1 MDTQKEI
8 LAYLHKQE
16 NKWVT
21 SNELAA
27 FCECTTRTIR
37 NNIYKINEVTPNLI
51 NSTKQGYQ
59 INLNIP
65 FEFQSESDVTERKSK
80 LLLELIKNSTKG
92 VDLFELADIL
102 YISEVTLKKDIQQL
116 KNELKEADV
125 KIVISKDRIK
135 LIGKERAKRKYMIS
149 LLYEEGGYRES
160 IKSRIQEM
168 IEFVSIDKLQNIV
181 KEVLAQESITTN
193 QYSMMNIV
201 LHYAISIVR
210 IQQGNTLIETQKT
223 LIRKHSKEYEISK
236 KIAKI
241 LSEEYQ
247 IHFSE
252 AETKQLG
259 LLYVGLQNEQSA
271 NANHGELDQFVD
283 KKIIDAL
290 KIVLANVE
298 ETYLIDLQNEQLF
311 IKLAIHVQSLYY
323 RSRYKAYTRNLS
335 LLDIKTSYPV
345 TFDIAVYI
353 SSLLQEKLAIDFNE
367 DEISFIALHIGSF
380 LESENRDYIR
390 LEIGLLVD
398 DYHDLRTNMLKKLR
412 ARFENEATIELIEN
426 EDYEENFDIILTT
439 NRDVA
444 LEKAGS
450 IFIHPLLTTKDIK
463 KITSRI
469 QTKKKIL
476 ENNIR
481 GQQIDRY
488 IVRSLYSNQ
497 IDPSELTPA
506 KIREQMISKMEKQ
519 TFVTPEFKEK
529 VEKREQMA
537 PTSFPSGIAIPH
549 SIKNDALQ
557 SGVSIMTLQEPIYWN
572 DVKVKIIALVA
583 ISKKDATEFNDFFEK
598 FVGIVSEPINTKR
611 LSMVESFEEFIRKLK
626 MMMEES
632 EQIGRAHV

>member
-27 FCECTTRTIR
+27 FCGCTTRTIR

-519 TFVTPEFKEK
+519 NFVTPEFKGK

-598 FVGIVSEPINTKR
+598 FVEIVSEPINTKR

-632 EQIGRAHV
+632 E

>member
-1 MDTQKEI
+1 
-8 LAYLHKQE
+8 
-16 NKWVT
+16 
-21 SNELAA
+21 
-27 FCECTTRTIR
+27 
-37 NNIYKINEVTPNLI
+37 
-51 NSTKQGYQ
+51 
-59 INLNIP
+59 
-65 FEFQSESDVTERKSK
+65 SK

-632 EQIGRAHV
+632 E

>member
-1 MDTQKEI
+1 
-8 LAYLHKQE
+8 
-16 NKWVT
+16 
-21 SNELAA
+21 
-27 FCECTTRTIR
+27 IR

-497 IDPSELTPA
+497 IDPSELTPE

-598 FVGIVSEPINTKR
+598 FVEIVSEPINTKR

-632 EQIGRAHV
+632 E

>member
-210 IQQGNTLIETQKT
+210 IQQGNTLIEAQKT

-380 LESENRDYIR
+380 LESENRDYLR

-519 TFVTPEFKEK
+519 NFVTPEFKEK

-598 FVGIVSEPINTKR
+598 FVEIVSEPINTKR

-632 EQIGRAHV
+632 E

>member
-519 TFVTPEFKEK
+519 NFVTPEFKEK
-529 VEKREQMA
+529 VKKREQMA

-598 FVGIVSEPINTKR
+598 FVEIVSEPINTKR

-632 EQIGRAHV
+632 E

>member
-1 MDTQKEI
+1 I

-380 LESENRDYIR
+380 LESENRDYLR

-598 FVGIVSEPINTKR
+598 FVEIVSEPINTKR

-632 EQIGRAHV
+632 E

>member
-1 MDTQKEI
+1 
-8 LAYLHKQE
+8 
-16 NKWVT
+16 
-21 SNELAA
+21 

-380 LESENRDYIR
+380 LESENRDYLR

-598 FVGIVSEPINTKR
+598 FVEIVSEPINTKR

-632 EQIGRAHV
+632 E

>member
-412 ARFENEATIELIEN
+412 ARFDNEATIELIEN

-506 KIREQMISKMEKQ
+506 TIREQMISKMEKQ

-598 FVGIVSEPINTKR
+598 FVEIVSEPINTKR

-632 EQIGRAHV
+632 E

>member
-37 NNIYKINEVTPNLI
+37 NNISKINEATPNLI
-51 NSTKQGYQ
+51 RSAKQGYQ
-59 INLNIP
+59 INQRIP
-65 FEFQSESDVTERKSK
+65 FELQTESDVTERKSK

-125 KIVISKDRIK
+125 QIVTSKDRIK

-181 KEVLAQESITTN
+181 KEVLAEESITTN

-223 LIRKHSKEYEISK
+223 LIQKHSKEYEISK
-236 KIAKI
+236 KIAEI

-283 KKIIDAL
+283 KKIIEAL
-290 KIVLANVE
+290 KSVLANVE

-353 SSLLQEKLAIDFNE
+353 SSLLQEKLTIDFNE

-390 LEIGLLVD
+390 LEIGLLIE

-412 ARFENEATIELIEN
+412 ARFENEATIKLIEN
-426 EDYEENFDIILTT
+426 EDYEDNFDIILTT
-439 NRDVA
+439 NRDIA

-450 IFIHPLLTTKDIK
+450 IFIHPLLTMKDIK
-463 KITSRI
+463 KISNRI

-476 ENNIR
+476 ENHLR

-488 IVRSLYSNQ
+488 IVRSLYANQ

-572 DVKVKIIALVA
+572 DVKIKIIALVA

-598 FVGIVSEPINTKR
+598 FVEIVSEPINTKR
-611 LSMVESFEEFIRKLK
+611 LSMAESFEAFIQKLK
-626 MMMEES
+626 MMMEEN
-632 EQIGRAHV
+632 E

>member
-135 LIGKERAKRKYMIS
+135 LTGKERAKRKYMIS

-380 LESENRDYIR
+380 LESENRDYLR

-598 FVGIVSEPINTKR
+598 FVEIVSEPINTKR

-632 EQIGRAHV
+632 E

>member
-1 MDTQKEI
+1 
-8 LAYLHKQE
+8 
-16 NKWVT
+16 
-21 SNELAA
+21 
-27 FCECTTRTIR
+27 
-37 NNIYKINEVTPNLI
+37 
-51 NSTKQGYQ
+51 
-59 INLNIP
+59 
-65 FEFQSESDVTERKSK
+65 
-80 LLLELIKNSTKG
+80 KG

-380 LESENRDYIR
+380 LESENRDYLR

-519 TFVTPEFKEK
+519 NFVTPEFKEK

-598 FVGIVSEPINTKR
+598 FVEIVSEPINTKR

-632 EQIGRAHV
+632 E

>member
-1 MDTQKEI
+1 
-8 LAYLHKQE
+8 
-16 NKWVT
+16 
-21 SNELAA
+21 
-27 FCECTTRTIR
+27 
-37 NNIYKINEVTPNLI
+37 
-51 NSTKQGYQ
+51 
-59 INLNIP
+59 
-65 FEFQSESDVTERKSK
+65 
-80 LLLELIKNSTKG
+80 KNSTKG

-497 IDPSELTPA
+497 IDPSELTPE

-598 FVGIVSEPINTKR
+598 FVEIVSEPINTKR

-632 EQIGRAHV
+632 E

>member
-497 IDPSELTPA
+497 IDPSELTSA

-519 TFVTPEFKEK
+519 NFVTPEFKEK

-598 FVGIVSEPINTKR
+598 FVEIVSEPINTKR

-632 EQIGRAHV
+632 E

>member
-259 LLYVGLQNEQSA
+259 LLYVGIQNEQSA

-380 LESENRDYIR
+380 LESENRDYLR

-519 TFVTPEFKEK
+519 NFVTPEFKEK

-598 FVGIVSEPINTKR
+598 FVEIVSEPINTKR

-632 EQIGRAHV
+632 E

>member
-283 KKIIDAL
+283 KKIIHAL

-380 LESENRDYIR
+380 LESENRDYLR

-519 TFVTPEFKEK
+519 NFVTPEFKEK

-598 FVGIVSEPINTKR
+598 FVEIVSEPINTKR

-632 EQIGRAHV
+632 E

>member
-149 LLYEEGGYRES
+149 LLYEEGGYRDS

-632 EQIGRAHV
+632 E

>member
-367 DEISFIALHIGSF
+367 DEISFIALHIGFF

-632 EQIGRAHV
+632 E

>member
-380 LESENRDYIR
+380 LESENRDYLR

-598 FVGIVSEPINTKR
+598 FVEIVSEPINTKR

-632 EQIGRAHV
+632 EYIPTM

>member
-1 MDTQKEI
+1 
-8 LAYLHKQE
+8 
-16 NKWVT
+16 
-21 SNELAA
+21 
-27 FCECTTRTIR
+27 
-37 NNIYKINEVTPNLI
+37 
-51 NSTKQGYQ
+51 Q

-497 IDPSELTPA
+497 IDPSELTPE

-598 FVGIVSEPINTKR
+598 FVEIVSEPINTKR

-632 EQIGRAHV
+632 E

>member
-519 TFVTPEFKEK
+519 NFVTPEFKEK

-632 EQIGRAHV
+632 E

>member
-1 MDTQKEI
+1 
-8 LAYLHKQE
+8 
-16 NKWVT
+16 
-21 SNELAA
+21 
-27 FCECTTRTIR
+27 TIR

-116 KNELKEADV
+116 KNELKEAGV

-497 IDPSELTPA
+497 IDPSELTPE

-598 FVGIVSEPINTKR
+598 FVEIVSEPINTKR

-632 EQIGRAHV
+632 E

>member
-37 NNIYKINEVTPNLI
+37 NNISKINEATPNLI
-51 NSTKQGYQ
+51 RSAKQGYQ
-59 INLNIP
+59 INQRIP
-65 FEFQSESDVTERKSK
+65 FELQTESDVTERKSK

-125 KIVISKDRIK
+125 QIVTSKDRIK

-181 KEVLAQESITTN
+181 KEVLAEESITTN

-283 KKIIDAL
+283 KKIIEAL
-290 KIVLANVE
+290 KSVLANVE

-390 LEIGLLVD
+390 LEIGLLIE

-412 ARFENEATIELIEN
+412 ARFENEATIKLIEN
-426 EDYEENFDIILTT
+426 EDSEENFDIILTT
-439 NRDVA
+439 NRDIA

-463 KITSRI
+463 KISNRI

-476 ENNIR
+476 ENHIR

-488 IVRSLYSNQ
+488 IVRSLYANQ

-506 KIREQMISKMEKQ
+506 KIREQMISKMEIQ

-529 VEKREQMA
+529 VEKRERMA

-572 DVKVKIIALVA
+572 DVKIKIIALVA
-583 ISKKDATEFNDFFEK
+583 ISKKDAAEFNDFFEK
-598 FVGIVSEPINTKR
+598 FVEIVSEPINTKR
-611 LSMVESFEEFIRKLK
+611 LSMAESFEEFIQKLK
-626 MMMEES
+626 MMMEEN
-632 EQIGRAHV
+632 E

>member
-37 NNIYKINEVTPNLI
+37 NNISKINEATPNLI
-51 NSTKQGYQ
+51 RSAKQGYQ
-59 INLNIP
+59 INQRIP
-65 FEFQSESDVTERKSK
+65 FELQTESDVTERKSK

-125 KIVISKDRIK
+125 QIVTSKDRIK

-181 KEVLAQESITTN
+181 KEVLTEESITTN

-283 KKIIDAL
+283 KKIIEAL
-290 KIVLANVE
+290 KSVLANVE

-390 LEIGLLVD
+390 LEIGLLIE

-412 ARFENEATIELIEN
+412 ARFENEATIKLIEN
-426 EDYEENFDIILTT
+426 EDSEENFDIILTT
-439 NRDVA
+439 NRDIA
-444 LEKAGS
+444 LEKAAS

-463 KITSRI
+463 KISNRI

-476 ENNIR
+476 ENHLR

-488 IVRSLYSNQ
+488 IVRSLYANQ

-529 VEKREQMA
+529 VEKRERMA

-572 DVKVKIIALVA
+572 DVKIKIIALVA

-598 FVGIVSEPINTKR
+598 FVEIVSEPINTKR
-611 LSMVESFEEFIRKLK
+611 LSMAESFEEFIQKLK

-632 EQIGRAHV
+632 E

>member
-353 SSLLQEKLAIDFNE
+353 SSLLQEKLEIDFNE

-497 IDPSELTPA
+497 IDPSELTPE

-519 TFVTPEFKEK
+519 NFVTPEFKEK

-598 FVGIVSEPINTKR
+598 FVEIVSEPINTKR

-632 EQIGRAHV
+632 E

>member
-102 YISEVTLKKDIQQL
+102 YIAEVTLKKDIQQL

-598 FVGIVSEPINTKR
+598 FVEIVSEPINTKR

-632 EQIGRAHV
+632 E

>member
-37 NNIYKINEVTPNLI
+37 NNISKINEATPNLI
-51 NSTKQGYQ
+51 RSAKQGYQ
-59 INLNIP
+59 INQRIP
-65 FEFQSESDVTERKSK
+65 FELQTESDVTERKSK

-125 KIVISKDRIK
+125 QIVTSKDRIK

-181 KEVLAQESITTN
+181 KEVLAEESITTN

-283 KKIIDAL
+283 KKIIEAL
-290 KIVLANVE
+290 KSVLANVE

-353 SSLLQEKLAIDFNE
+353 SSLLQEKLTIDFNE

-390 LEIGLLVD
+390 LEIGLIIE

-412 ARFENEATIELIEN
+412 ARFENEATIKLIEN

-439 NRDVA
+439 NRDIA

-450 IFIHPLLTTKDIK
+450 IFIHPLLTMKDIK
-463 KITSRI
+463 KISNRI

-476 ENNIR
+476 ENQLR

-488 IVRSLYSNQ
+488 IVRSLYANQ

-572 DVKVKIIALVA
+572 DVKIKIIALVA

-598 FVGIVSEPINTKR
+598 FVEIVSEPINTKR
-611 LSMVESFEEFIRKLK
+611 LSMAESFEAFIQKLK
-626 MMMEES
+626 MMMEEN
-632 EQIGRAHV
+632 E

>member
-125 KIVISKDRIK
+125 KIVISKDRVK

-497 IDPSELTPA
+497 IDPSELTPE

-519 TFVTPEFKEK
+519 NFVTPEFKEK

-598 FVGIVSEPINTKR
+598 FVEIVSEPINTKR

-632 EQIGRAHV
+632 E

>member
-1 MDTQKEI
+1 
-8 LAYLHKQE
+8 
-16 NKWVT
+16 
-21 SNELAA
+21 
-27 FCECTTRTIR
+27 
-37 NNIYKINEVTPNLI
+37 
-51 NSTKQGYQ
+51 
-59 INLNIP
+59 
-65 FEFQSESDVTERKSK
+65 ESDVTERKSK

-380 LESENRDYIR
+380 LESENRDYLR

-598 FVGIVSEPINTKR
+598 FVEIVSEPINTKR

-632 EQIGRAHV
+632 E

>member
-21 SNELAA
+21 SNELAD
-27 FCECTTRTIR
+27 FCGCTTRTIR
-37 NNIYKINEVTPNLI
+37 NNIYKINEATPGLI
-51 NSTKQGYQ
+51 KSAKQGYQ
-59 INLNIP
+59 INSSIHLDVP
-65 FEFQSESDVTERKSK
+65 TESDAAERKSK
-80 LLLELIKNSTKG
+80 LLLALIKNSTKG
-92 VDLFELADIL
+92 VDLFDLADIL
-102 YISEVTLKKDIQQL
+102 FISEVTLKKDIQQL
-116 KNELKEADV
+116 KSELTEADV
-125 KIVISKDRIK
+125 QIVIDKNQVK

-160 IKSRIQEM
+160 IKSHIQEM

-181 KEVLAQESITTN
+181 KEVLASESITTN

-236 KIAKI
+236 KIAGI

-271 NANHGELDQFVD
+271 NANQAELDQFVD
-283 KKIIDAL
+283 KNIIEAL
-290 KIVLANVE
+290 KIVLTNVE

-311 IKLAIHVQSLYY
+311 IKLAIHIQSLYY

-380 LESENRDYIR
+380 LESENRDNIR
-390 LEIGLLVD
+390 LEIGILVD
-398 DYHDLRTNMLKKLR
+398 DYHDLKTNMLKKLQSL
-412 ARFENEATIELIEN
+412 FENEATIKVMEN
-426 EDYEENFDIILTT
+426 EAYEEDFDIILTT

-469 QTKKKIL
+469 RTKKKIL
-476 ENNIR
+476 ENNIL
-481 GQQIDRY
+481 GQQIDHY

-519 TFVTPEFKEK
+519 TFVTSDFKEK

-549 SIKNDALQ
+549 SIKNDALR

-598 FVGIVSEPINTKR
+598 FVEIVSEPINAKR
-611 LSMVESFEEFIRKLK
+611 LSMAESFKEFIQKLK
-626 MMMEES
+626 MMIEES
-632 EQIGRAHV
+632 E

>member
-380 LESENRDYIR
+380 LESENRDYLR

-557 SGVSIMTLQEPIYWN
+557 NGVSIMTLQEPIYWN

-598 FVGIVSEPINTKR
+598 FVEIVSEPINTKR

-632 EQIGRAHV
+632 E

>member
-380 LESENRDYIR
+380 LESENRDYLR

-519 TFVTPEFKEK
+519 TFVTPEFKET

-598 FVGIVSEPINTKR
+598 FVEIVSEPINTKR

-632 EQIGRAHV
+632 E

>member
-37 NNIYKINEVTPNLI
+37 NNISKINEATPNLI
-51 NSTKQGYQ
+51 RSAKQGYQ
-59 INLNIP
+59 INQRIP
-65 FEFQSESDVTERKSK
+65 FELQTESDVTERKSK

-125 KIVISKDRIK
+125 QIVTSKDRIK

-181 KEVLAQESITTN
+181 KEVLAEESITTN

-283 KKIIDAL
+283 KKIIEAL
-290 KIVLANVE
+290 KSVLANVE

-380 LESENRDYIR
+380 LESENRDDIR
-390 LEIGLLVD
+390 LEIGLLIE

-412 ARFENEATIELIEN
+412 ARFENDATIKLIEN
-426 EDYEENFDIILTT
+426 EDSEENFDIILTT
-439 NRDVA
+439 NRDIA

-463 KITSRI
+463 KISNRI

-488 IVRSLYSNQ
+488 IVRSLYANQ

-529 VEKREQMA
+529 VEKRERMA

-572 DVKVKIIALVA
+572 DVKIKIIALVA

-598 FVGIVSEPINTKR
+598 FVEIVSEPINTKR
-611 LSMVESFEEFIRKLK
+611 LSMAESFEEFIQKLK
-626 MMMEES
+626 MMMEEN
-632 EQIGRAHV
+632 E

>member
-481 GQQIDRY
+481 GQQIYRY

-529 VEKREQMA
+529 VGKREQMA

-598 FVGIVSEPINTKR
+598 FVEIVSEPINTKR

-632 EQIGRAHV
+632 E

>member
-37 NNIYKINEVTPNLI
+37 NNISKINEATPNLI
-51 NSTKQGYQ
+51 RSAKQGYQ
-59 INLNIP
+59 INQRIP
-65 FEFQSESDVTERKSK
+65 FELQTESDVTERKSK

-125 KIVISKDRIK
+125 QIVTSKDRIK

-181 KEVLAQESITTN
+181 KEVLAEESITTN

-283 KKIIDAL
+283 KKIIEAL
-290 KIVLANVE
+290 KSVLANVE

-323 RSRYKAYTRNLS
+323 RSRYKAYNRNLS

-353 SSLLQEKLAIDFNE
+353 SSLLQEKLTIDFNE

-390 LEIGLLVD
+390 LEIGLLIE

-412 ARFENEATIELIEN
+412 ARFENEATIKLIEN
-426 EDYEENFDIILTT
+426 EDYEDNFDIILTT
-439 NRDVA
+439 NRDIA

-450 IFIHPLLTTKDIK
+450 IFIHPLLTMKDIK
-463 KITSRI
+463 KISNRI

-476 ENNIR
+476 ENHLR

-488 IVRSLYSNQ
+488 IVRSLYANQ

-572 DVKVKIIALVA
+572 DVKIKIIALVA

-598 FVGIVSEPINTKR
+598 FVEIVSEPINTKR
-611 LSMVESFEEFIRKLK
+611 LSMAESFEAFIQKLK
-626 MMMEES
+626 MMMEEN
-632 EQIGRAHV
+632 E

>member
-1 MDTQKEI
+1 
-8 LAYLHKQE
+8 E

-59 INLNIP
+59 INLNTP

-380 LESENRDYIR
+380 LESENRDYLR

-519 TFVTPEFKEK
+519 NFVTPEFKEK

-598 FVGIVSEPINTKR
+598 FVEIVSEPINTKR

-632 EQIGRAHV
+632 E

>member
-481 GQQIDRY
+481 GQQINRY

-519 TFVTPEFKEK
+519 NFVTPEFKEK

-598 FVGIVSEPINTKR
+598 FVEIVSEPINTKR

-632 EQIGRAHV
+632 E

>member
-252 AETKQLG
+252 AETKQPG

-380 LESENRDYIR
+380 LESENRDYLR

-598 FVGIVSEPINTKR
+598 FVEIVSEPINTKR

-632 EQIGRAHV
+632 E

>member
-1 MDTQKEI
+1 
-8 LAYLHKQE
+8 
-16 NKWVT
+16 
-21 SNELAA
+21 
-27 FCECTTRTIR
+27 
-37 NNIYKINEVTPNLI
+37 
-51 NSTKQGYQ
+51 
-59 INLNIP
+59 
-65 FEFQSESDVTERKSK
+65 QSESDVTERKSK

-380 LESENRDYIR
+380 LESENRDYLR

-598 FVGIVSEPINTKR
+598 FVEIVSEPINTKR

-632 EQIGRAHV
+632 E

>member
-450 IFIHPLLTTKDIK
+450 IFKHPLLTTKDIK

-598 FVGIVSEPINTKR
+598 FVEIVSEPINTKR

-632 EQIGRAHV
+632 E

>member
-21 SNELAA
+21 SNELAD
-27 FCECTTRTIR
+27 FCGCTTRTIR
-37 NNIYKINEVTPNLI
+37 NNIYKINEATPGVI
-51 NSTKQGYQ
+51 NSAKQGYQ
-59 INLNIP
+59 INPNIQP
-65 FEFQSESDVTERKSK
+65 EVQTESDAAERKSK

-92 VDLFELADIL
+92 VDLFDLADIL
-102 YISEVTLKKDIQQL
+102 FISEVTLKKDIQQL
-116 KNELKEADV
+116 KSELKEADV
-125 KIVISKDRIK
+125 QIVIDKNQVK

-160 IKSRIQEM
+160 IKSHIQEM

-181 KEVLAQESITTN
+181 KEVLASESITTN

-223 LIRKHSKEYEISK
+223 LIHKHSKEYEISK
-236 KIAKI
+236 KIADI

-271 NANHGELDQFVD
+271 NANQAELDQFVD
-283 KKIIDAL
+283 KNIIEAL
-290 KIVLANVE
+290 KIVLTNVE

-311 IKLAIHVQSLYY
+311 IKLAIHIQNLYY

-380 LESENRDYIR
+380 LESENRDNIR
-390 LEIGLLVD
+390 LEIGILVD
-398 DYHDLRTNMLKKLR
+398 DYHDLKANMLKKLQSL
-412 ARFENEATIELIEN
+412 FENEATIKVMEN
-426 EDYEENFDIILTT
+426 EAYEEDFDIILTT

-469 QTKKKIL
+469 RTKKKIL
-476 ENNIR
+476 ENNIL
-481 GQQIDRY
+481 GQQIDHY
-488 IVRSLYSNQ
+488 IVQSLYSNQ

-519 TFVTPEFKEK
+519 AFVTTDFKKK

-549 SIKNDALQ
+549 SIKNDALR
-557 SGVSIMTLQEPIYWN
+557 SGVSVMTLQEPIYWN

-583 ISKKDATEFNDFFEK
+583 ISKKDANEFNDFFEK
-598 FVGIVSEPINTKR
+598 FVEIVSEPINAKR
-611 LSMVESFEEFIRKLK
+611 LSMAESFEEFIQKLK
-626 MMMEES
+626 MMIEES
-632 EQIGRAHV
+632 E